1 MEDVASK
8 ITAYIWGFFLKIYM
22 YLWEVLKEII
32 IAENYLS
39 LRASSN
45 SVLRIDSLASAAV
58 WMLVT
63 NADKSLCKSVIL

>member
-8 ITAYIWGFFLKIYM
+8 ITAYFLFVFLEIYM
-22 YLWEVLKEII
+22 YLWAVLKEII

-63 NADKSLCKSVIL
+63 NADKSLCRSIIL